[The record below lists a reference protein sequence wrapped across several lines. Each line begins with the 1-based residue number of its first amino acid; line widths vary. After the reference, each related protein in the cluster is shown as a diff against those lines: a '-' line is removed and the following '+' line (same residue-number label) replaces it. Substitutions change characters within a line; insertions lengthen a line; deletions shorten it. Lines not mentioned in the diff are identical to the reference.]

1 MAKLI
6 CFGNASLNGYINDDR
21 GKFDFSEPDE
31 EVHQFVND
39 TLRNVGTHLYGRR
52 NYETMMV
59 WETDPDLANYSPI
72 TRDFAQIWAGAD
84 KVVYSTTLPAVQTK
98 KTRLERHFDAEA
110 VSKMLASSTRDIL
123 IAGPT
128 LASPAF
134 RAGLVDE
141 VHVML
146 VPIIVPAGTRFLP
159 DDVRLELQLISESR
173 FTNGTVYLRYRAKR

>member
-6 CFGNASLNGYINDDR
+6 YFGNASLNGYINDDR

-39 TLRNVGTHLYGRR
+39 TLRSAGTHLYGRR

-59 WETDPDLANYSPI
+59 WETDPDLANHSPI
-72 TRDFAQIWAGAD
+72 TRDFAQIWAGVD

-98 KTRLERHFDAEA
+98 KTRLERHFDAQA
-110 VSKMLASSTRDIL
+110 VRKMLASSTRDML

-128 LASPAF
+128 LASHAF

-141 VHVML
+141 VHVL
-146 VPIIVPAGTRFLP
+146 VVPVIVPAGTRILP
-159 DDVRLELQLISESR
+159 DDVRLELQLVAERR
-173 FTNGTVYLRYRAKR
+173 FNNGTVYLKYAARR